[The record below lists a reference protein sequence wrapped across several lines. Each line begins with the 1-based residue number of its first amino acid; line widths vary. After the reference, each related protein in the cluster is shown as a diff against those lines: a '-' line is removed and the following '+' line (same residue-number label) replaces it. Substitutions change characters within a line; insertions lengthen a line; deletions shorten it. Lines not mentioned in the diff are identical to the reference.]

1 MKCLGNAEE
10 TVGSSARDASHG
22 FLPGLWSLRGILSER
37 EFGEVT
43 QGRGS
48 TVNKDTQEW
57 HINAL
62 TSSQP
67 PSPLVTKSR
76 GQENM
81 LYFSKLLIM
90 DISRHTQKKREW
102 YIEPLCMT
110 WRYDAGTFSIAGK
123 CRLDICIIQVAT
135 VGDS

>member
-1 MKCLGNAEE
+1 MLGECRGDSWQLCQGCFSRVPAWTLEFEGNFIRKGIWGGHTRQREHCEQRHTGVAYKC
-10 TVGSSARDASHG
+10 
-22 FLPGLWSLRGILSER
+22 
-37 EFGEVT
+37 
-43 QGRGS
+43 
-48 TVNKDTQEW
+48 VNVF
-57 HINAL
+57 
-62 TSSQP
+62 P